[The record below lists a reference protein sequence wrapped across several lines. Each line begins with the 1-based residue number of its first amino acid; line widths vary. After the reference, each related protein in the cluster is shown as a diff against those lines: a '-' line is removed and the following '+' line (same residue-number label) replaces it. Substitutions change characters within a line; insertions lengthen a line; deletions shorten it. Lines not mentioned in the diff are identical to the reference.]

1 MCSASPTANSPTATI
16 TMSIP
21 LPSWSTP
28 NVSRDWPVSWSIP
41 TKPSRSPTASDVNPR
56 ISERDVSAVTDAN
69 ASSVSAK

>member
-28 NVSRDWPVSWSIP
+28 NVSRVCPVSWSIP
-41 TKPSRSPTASDVNPR
+41 TNPISSPTANDAKPR
-56 ISERDVSAVTDAN
+56 ISEVEVNAVTDAN

>member
-1 MCSASPTANSPTATI
+1 MSSASPTANSPTATI

-28 NVSRDWPVSWSIP
+28 NVSRDCPVSWSIP
-41 TKPSRSPTASDVNPR
+41 TNPISSPTASEANPR
-56 ISERDVSAVTDAN
+56 IIERDVSAVTDAN